1 MMGPVRVPFRREK
14 NKPLSFGQLAV
25 TLYASYSVSS
35 AALQSLTERSEDG
48 ANGGELRGPALAR
61 ARQAAQ
67 LNRRA
72 FEAVM
77 YMGLRDALPAGWLPL
92 GALGAFARVIY
103 GLVAI
108 AETPPEPEALLGADE
123 LRALAIQ
130 YDIEGWIHHWESRVK
145 DRAPGPVGMAP
156 SIGQDGAHP
165 ESDPVPAPTL
175 ALREALLAD
184 ADLGDDYGYEPD
196 ALFLIARQE
205 AAAGLLLDHAE
216 LLEVVHEHYVR
227 HGPSPRLEAID
238 VQAAGNLA
246 TVLQSLRR
254 RQDLLNLL
262 IADPDVPAVP
272 MALIDQ
278 MLFSFV
284 LLTGPRDERYLTAA
298 LSPEDVGE
306 LMRSRAV
313 QGWMDHLD
321 PRELFDQSP
330 GPRFG
335 LS

>member
-77 YMGLRDALPAGWLPL
+77 SMGLRDELPAGWLPL

-123 LRALAIQ
+123 LRGLAIQ
-130 YDIEGWIHHWESRVK
+130 YDIEGGSTIGNPGSRTA
-145 DRAPGPVGMAP
+145 R
-156 SIGQDGAHP
+156 
-165 ESDPVPAPTL
+165 PARSRWP
-175 ALREALLAD
+175 R
-184 ADLGDDYGYEPD
+184 PP
-196 ALFLIARQE
+196 AR
-205 AAAGLLLDHAE
+205 
-216 LLEVVHEHYVR
+216 
-227 HGPSPRLEAID
+227 
-238 VQAAGNLA
+238 
-246 TVLQSLRR
+246 TVLIRSLIRCPR
-254 RQDLLNLL
+254 PRWRSAKRSSPTR
-262 IADPDVPAVP
+262 ISAMIMVTSPTR
-272 MALIDQ
+272 
-278 MLFSFV
+278 SF
-284 LLTGPRDERYLTAA
+284 
-298 LSPEDVGE
+298 
-306 LMRSRAV
+306 
-313 QGWMDHLD
+313 
-321 PRELFDQSP
+321 
-330 GPRFG
+330 
-335 LS
+335 

>member
-130 YDIEGWIHHWESRVK
+130 SRTARPARSGWPR
-145 DRAPGPVGMAP
+145 P
-156 SIGQDGAHP
+156 S
-165 ESDPVPAPTL
+165 
-175 ALREALLAD
+175 
-184 ADLGDDYGYEPD
+184 
-196 ALFLIARQE
+196 AR
-205 AAAGLLLDHAE
+205 
-216 LLEVVHEHYVR
+216 
-227 HGPSPRLEAID
+227 
-238 VQAAGNLA
+238 
-246 TVLQSLRR
+246 TVLIRSLIRCPR
-254 RQDLLNLL
+254 PRWRSAKRSSPTR
-262 IADPDVPAVP
+262 ISAMIMVTSPTR
-272 MALIDQ
+272 
-278 MLFSFV
+278 SF
-284 LLTGPRDERYLTAA
+284 
-298 LSPEDVGE
+298 
-306 LMRSRAV
+306 
-313 QGWMDHLD
+313 
-321 PRELFDQSP
+321 
-330 GPRFG
+330 
-335 LS
+335 